1 MKTVGRLLL
10 DSLRFAGRHA
20 ASLLIIA
27 GLLIIPAVLIKAAAP
42 SLAAWAGVPAN
53 LRDGALAKV
62 GQGIVQLVEFL
73 VLILTGSAITLF
85 VARDRVGQPLD
96 WRGAWRLGLRRARP
110 ALTGAFASLLAQ
122 FGYLFLFG
130 VAAASARRLVGD
142 FGVGRAAYEVLGFS
156 GILFIST
163 RMAVVGSVT
172 AIERTGGFDG
182 YDRNRD
188 LLNGRFLLALAVLF
202 PLQLGHQ
209 GLLKVFAAIPVGP
222 VASSLR
228 EVVLTVLYAV
238 IGGIAST
245 MLYLWLR
252 GSAAPLGADEVGV
265 PAAVVPPT
273 AEVTT

>member
-1 MKTVGRLLL
+1 MKTAGRLLL
-10 DSLRFAGRHA
+10 DSLRFAWRHA

-27 GLLIIPAVLIKAAAP
+27 GLLLIPAALIKAAAP
-42 SLAAWAGVPAN
+42 SFAAWAGVPVN

-62 GQGIVQLVEFL
+62 GQGVVQLVEFL

-85 VARDRVGQPLD
+85 VARDRVGRPLD
-96 WRGAWRLGLRRARP
+96 WRGAWRLGLGRARP
-110 ALTGAFASLLAQ
+110 AITGAFASLLAQ

-130 VAAASARRLVGD
+130 IVAAGVRKLAGD

-163 RMAVVGSVT
+163 RMAVVGPVT

-182 YDRNRD
+182 YDRNRE
-188 LLNGRFLLALAVLF
+188 LLKGRFLLALAVLF
-202 PLQLGHQ
+202 PLQLAHQ
-209 GLLKVFAAIPVGP
+209 ALRKMFAAIPVGP
-222 VASSLR
+222 VASTMR
-228 EVVLTVLYAV
+228 EVVLTVLYGL

-245 MLYLWLR
+245 LLYLWLR